1 MSSCIKPTVQLP
13 DKSPVVL
20 LHCFDS
26 SCLEWRRAHPLLEE
40 ACLETWAIDVLG
52 WGFSDLQKLPPCD
65 AASKR
70 HHLFELWKT
79 YIKRPMILVGPSLGA
94 TVAVDFTATYPEA
107 VDKLV
112 LINANAYSEG
122 TGALKDLP
130 KSIAYAGKRSLRLSS
145 VFIFHSP
152 DSGATSLCR
161 CERSLRIRCLR
172 VINTRATLP
181 CRSSKVALIGR
192 SERLDGVAPSWSLCP
207 IGKDQVVK
215 LINDEEDWPYMITA
229 NGDGFPTFLP
239 KGVKDIKDP
248 FARALAQKIVRIPV
262 PLQMENF
269 RGCVMSSCI
278 KPTVQLP
285 DKSPV
290 VLLHC
295 FDSSCLEWRRAYPLL
310 EQACL
315 ETWAI
320 DVLGWGFSDLQK
332 LPPCD
337 AASKR
342 HHLFELWKT
351 YIKRPMILVG
361 PSLGATVAVDFTATY
376 PEALWKT
383 YIKRPMILVGPSLGA
398 TVAVDFTATY
408 PEAVDKLVLIN
419 ANAYSEGT
427 GALKDLP
434 KSIAYAGV
442 KLLKSFPLRLLA
454 NVLAFSSPLS
464 ENIDW
469 TNIGR
474 LHCQMPWWEDAMVN
488 FMISGGYN
496 VASHIKLINHKTL
509 VICSENDQ
517 IVSNQLSVKLLC
529 ELQNAVFREVPDSGH
544 LPHVENPKQF
554 VKLISD
560 FASGKLN

>member
-1 MSSCIKPTVQLP
+1 MMCSLKMVSPRPPT
-13 DKSPVVL
+13 
-20 LHCFDS
+20 
-26 SCLEWRRAHPLLEE
+26 
-40 ACLETWAIDVLG
+40 T
-52 WGFSDLQKLPPCD
+52 
-65 AASKR
+65 
-70 HHLFELWKT
+70 LFQ
-79 YIKRPMILVGPSLGA
+79 S
-94 TVAVDFTATYPEA
+94 
-107 VDKLV
+107 
-112 LINANAYSEG
+112 
-122 TGALKDLP
+122 
-130 KSIAYAGKRSLRLSS
+130 
-145 VFIFHSP
+145 
-152 DSGATSLCR
+152 
-161 CERSLRIRCLR
+161 
-172 VINTRATLP
+172 
-181 CRSSKVALIGR
+181 
-192 SERLDGVAPSWSLCP
+192 
-207 IGKDQVVK
+207 
-215 LINDEEDWPYMITA
+215 

-239 KGVKDIKDP
+239 KEVKDIKDP

-310 EQACL
+310 EEACL

-342 HHLFELWKT
+342 HHLFE
-351 YIKRPMILVG
+351 
-361 PSLGATVAVDFTATY
+361 
-376 PEALWKT
+376 LWKT

-496 VASHIKLINHKTL
+496 VASHIKLVMKIL
-509 VICSENDQ
+509 
-517 IVSNQLSVKLLC
+517 
-529 ELQNAVFREVPDSGH
+529 H
-544 LPHVENPKQF
+544 LAIQSF
-554 VKLISD
+554 
-560 FASGKLN
+560 F

>member
-1 MSSCIKPTVQLP
+1 MMCSLKMV
-13 DKSPVVL
+13 SP
-20 LHCFDS
+20 
-26 SCLEWRRAHPLLEE
+26 R
-40 ACLETWAIDVLG
+40 
-52 WGFSDLQKLPPCD
+52 PP
-65 AASKR
+65 SNI
-70 HHLFELWKT
+70 FE
-79 YIKRPMILVGPSLGA
+79 RQ
-94 TVAVDFTATYPEA
+94 
-107 VDKLV
+107 
-112 LINANAYSEG
+112 
-122 TGALKDLP
+122 
-130 KSIAYAGKRSLRLSS
+130 RQR
-145 VFIFHSP
+145 
-152 DSGATSLCR
+152 
-161 CERSLRIRCLR
+161 
-172 VINTRATLP
+172 
-181 CRSSKVALIGR
+181 
-192 SERLDGVAPSWSLCP
+192 
-207 IGKDQVVK
+207 Q
-215 LINDEEDWPYMITA
+215 ITA

-239 KGVKDIKDP
+239 KEVKDIKDP
-248 FARALAQKIVRIPV
+248 FARTLAQRIVRIPV
-262 PLQMENF
+262 PLQMGNF

-278 KPTVQLP
+278 KPIVQLP

-376 PEALWKT
+376 PEA
-383 YIKRPMILVGPSLGA
+383 
-398 TVAVDFTATY
+398 
-408 PEAVDKLVLIN
+408 VDKLVLIN

-442 KLLKSFPLRLLA
+442 KLLKSFPLRFLA

-474 LHCQMPWWEDAMVN
+474 LHCQMPWWEDAMVS

-509 VICSENDQ
+509 VVCSENDQ

>member
-1 MSSCIKPTVQLP
+1 MMCSLKMVSPRPPT
-13 DKSPVVL
+13 
-20 LHCFDS
+20 
-26 SCLEWRRAHPLLEE
+26 
-40 ACLETWAIDVLG
+40 T
-52 WGFSDLQKLPPCD
+52 
-65 AASKR
+65 
-70 HHLFELWKT
+70 LFQ
-79 YIKRPMILVGPSLGA
+79 S
-94 TVAVDFTATYPEA
+94 
-107 VDKLV
+107 
-112 LINANAYSEG
+112 
-122 TGALKDLP
+122 
-130 KSIAYAGKRSLRLSS
+130 
-145 VFIFHSP
+145 
-152 DSGATSLCR
+152 
-161 CERSLRIRCLR
+161 
-172 VINTRATLP
+172 
-181 CRSSKVALIGR
+181 
-192 SERLDGVAPSWSLCP
+192 
-207 IGKDQVVK
+207 
-215 LINDEEDWPYMITA
+215 

-239 KGVKDIKDP
+239 KEVKDIKDP

-310 EQACL
+310 EEACL

-342 HHLFELWKT
+342 HHLFE
-351 YIKRPMILVG
+351 
-361 PSLGATVAVDFTATY
+361 
-376 PEALWKT
+376 LWKT

-496 VASHIKLINHKTL
+496 INHKTL

>member
-1 MSSCIKPTVQLP
+1 MMGFLRMVTPPASPPTKRSRRQRRVRANGDGFPVFLPKEVKDIKDPFARALAQRIVRIPVPLQMGNFRGCVMSSCIKPIVQQH

-26 SCLEWRRAHPLLEE
+26 SCLEWRRTYPLLEQ
-40 ACLETWAIDVLG
+40 ASLETWAIDVLG
-52 WGFSDLQKLPPCD
+52 WGFSDLGKLPPCD

-70 HHLFELWKT
+70 HHLFE
-79 YIKRPMILVGPSLGA
+79 
-94 TVAVDFTATYPEA
+94 
-107 VDKLV
+107 
-112 LINANAYSEG
+112 
-122 TGALKDLP
+122 
-130 KSIAYAGKRSLRLSS
+130 
-145 VFIFHSP
+145 
-152 DSGATSLCR
+152 
-161 CERSLRIRCLR
+161 
-172 VINTRATLP
+172 
-181 CRSSKVALIGR
+181 
-192 SERLDGVAPSWSLCP
+192 
-207 IGKDQVVK
+207 
-215 LINDEEDWPYMITA
+215 
-229 NGDGFPTFLP
+229 
-239 KGVKDIKDP
+239 
-248 FARALAQKIVRIPV
+248 
-262 PLQMENF
+262 
-269 RGCVMSSCI
+269 
-278 KPTVQLP
+278 
-285 DKSPV
+285 
-290 VLLHC
+290 
-295 FDSSCLEWRRAYPLL
+295 
-310 EQACL
+310 
-315 ETWAI
+315 
-320 DVLGWGFSDLQK
+320 
-332 LPPCD
+332 
-337 AASKR
+337 
-342 HHLFELWKT
+342 
-351 YIKRPMILVG
+351 
-361 PSLGATVAVDFTATY
+361 
-376 PEALWKT
+376 LWKT

-474 LHCQMPWWEDAMVN
+474 LHCQMPWWEDAMVD

-496 VASHIKLINHKTL
+496 VASHIKHINQKTL
-509 VICSENDQ
+509 VVCSENDQ

-560 FASGKLN
+560 FASGKIN

>member
-1 MSSCIKPTVQLP
+1 MMCSLKMVSPRSPTNI
-13 DKSPVVL
+13 
-20 LHCFDS
+20 F
-26 SCLEWRRAHPLLEE
+26 
-40 ACLETWAIDVLG
+40 
-52 WGFSDLQKLPPCD
+52 
-65 AASKR
+65 KR
-70 HHLFELWKT
+70 Q
-79 YIKRPMILVGPSLGA
+79 RQ
-94 TVAVDFTATYPEA
+94 
-107 VDKLV
+107 
-112 LINANAYSEG
+112 
-122 TGALKDLP
+122 
-130 KSIAYAGKRSLRLSS
+130 R
-145 VFIFHSP
+145 
-152 DSGATSLCR
+152 
-161 CERSLRIRCLR
+161 
-172 VINTRATLP
+172 
-181 CRSSKVALIGR
+181 
-192 SERLDGVAPSWSLCP
+192 
-207 IGKDQVVK
+207 QV
-215 LINDEEDWPYMITA
+215 TA

-239 KGVKDIKDP
+239 KEVRDIKDP
-248 FARALAQKIVRIPV
+248 FARALAQRIVRIPV
-262 PLQMENF
+262 PLQMGNF

-278 KPTVQLP
+278 KPNVQLP

-342 HHLFELWKT
+342 QHLFELWKT

-376 PEALWKT
+376 PEA
-383 YIKRPMILVGPSLGA
+383 
-398 TVAVDFTATY
+398 VDR
-408 PEAVDKLVLIN
+408 LVLIN

-427 GALKDLP
+427 V
-434 KSIAYAGV
+434 I
-442 KLLKSFPLRLLA
+442 
-454 NVLAFSSPLS
+454 SSSPFGQRVSLFIPLS

-509 VICSENDQ
+509 VVCSENDQ

-529 ELQNAVFREVPDSGH
+529 ELQNAIFREVPDSGH
-544 LPHVENPKQF
+544 LPHVESPKHF

-560 FASGKLN
+560 FSSGKLN

>member
-1 MSSCIKPTVQLP
+1 MMFSLKMVSPPPPTP
-13 DKSPVVL
+13 
-20 LHCFDS
+20 
-26 SCLEWRRAHPLLEE
+26 
-40 ACLETWAIDVLG
+40 
-52 WGFSDLQKLPPCD
+52 
-65 AASKR
+65 
-70 HHLFELWKT
+70 
-79 YIKRPMILVGPSLGA
+79 
-94 TVAVDFTATYPEA
+94 
-107 VDKLV
+107 
-112 LINANAYSEG
+112 
-122 TGALKDLP
+122 
-130 KSIAYAGKRSLRLSS
+130 
-145 VFIFHSP
+145 IF
-152 DSGATSLCR
+152 
-161 CERSLRIRCLR
+161 
-172 VINTRATLP
+172 
-181 CRSSKVALIGR
+181 GR
-192 SERLDGVAPSWSLCP
+192 QW
-207 IGKDQVVK
+207 Q
-215 LINDEEDWPYMITA
+215 ITA
-229 NGDGFPTFLP
+229 NGDGFPKFLP
-239 KGVKDIKDP
+239 KEVKDIKDP
-248 FARALAQKIVRIPV
+248 FARALAQRIVRIPV
-262 PLQMENF
+262 PLQMGNF

-278 KPTVQLP
+278 KPTILLP

-342 HHLFELWKT
+342 HHLFE
-351 YIKRPMILVG
+351 
-361 PSLGATVAVDFTATY
+361 
-376 PEALWKT
+376 LWKT

-496 VASHIKLINHKTL
+496 VASQIKLINHKTL
-509 VICSENDQ
+509 VVCSENDQ

-560 FASGKLN
+560 FSSGKLN

>member
-1 MSSCIKPTVQLP
+1 MMCSLKMVSPRPPT
-13 DKSPVVL
+13 
-20 LHCFDS
+20 
-26 SCLEWRRAHPLLEE
+26 
-40 ACLETWAIDVLG
+40 T
-52 WGFSDLQKLPPCD
+52 
-65 AASKR
+65 
-70 HHLFELWKT
+70 
-79 YIKRPMILVGPSLGA
+79 
-94 TVAVDFTATYPEA
+94 
-107 VDKLV
+107 
-112 LINANAYSEG
+112 
-122 TGALKDLP
+122 
-130 KSIAYAGKRSLRLSS
+130 
-145 VFIFHSP
+145 IF
-152 DSGATSLCR
+152 
-161 CERSLRIRCLR
+161 
-172 VINTRATLP
+172 
-181 CRSSKVALIGR
+181 GR
-192 SERLDGVAPSWSLCP
+192 
-207 IGKDQVVK
+207 QQQ
-215 LINDEEDWPYMITA
+215 ITA
-229 NGDGFPTFLP
+229 NGYGFPTFLP
-239 KGVKDIKDP
+239 KEVKDINDP
-248 FARALAQKIVRIPV
+248 FARALAQRIVRIPV
-262 PLQMENF
+262 PLQMGNF

-342 HHLFELWKT
+342 QHLFELWKT

-361 PSLGATVAVDFTATY
+361 PSLGATVAVDFTA
-376 PEALWKT
+376 A
-383 YIKRPMILVGPSLGA
+383 
-398 TVAVDFTATY
+398 Y
-408 PEAVDKLVLIN
+408 PEAVDRLVLIN

-434 KSIAYAGV
+434 KPIAYAGV

-474 LHCQMPWWEDAMVN
+474 LHCQLPWWEDAMVN

-509 VICSENDQ
+509 VVCSENDQ

>member
-1 MSSCIKPTVQLP
+1 MMCSLKMVSPRPPTTLFGLQRQITTNGDGFPTFLPKEVKDIKDPFARALAQKIVRIPVPLQMENFRGCVMSSCIKPTVQLP

-130 KSIAYAGKRSLRLSS
+130 KSIAYAG
-145 VFIFHSP
+145 
-152 DSGATSLCR
+152 
-161 CERSLRIRCLR
+161 
-172 VINTRATLP
+172 
-181 CRSSKVALIGR
+181 
-192 SERLDGVAPSWSLCP
+192 
-207 IGKDQVVK
+207 
-215 LINDEEDWPYMITA
+215 
-229 NGDGFPTFLP
+229 
-239 KGVKDIKDP
+239 
-248 FARALAQKIVRIPV
+248 
-262 PLQMENF
+262 
-269 RGCVMSSCI
+269 
-278 KPTVQLP
+278 
-285 DKSPV
+285 
-290 VLLHC
+290 
-295 FDSSCLEWRRAYPLL
+295 
-310 EQACL
+310 
-315 ETWAI
+315 
-320 DVLGWGFSDLQK
+320 
-332 LPPCD
+332 
-337 AASKR
+337 
-342 HHLFELWKT
+342 
-351 YIKRPMILVG
+351 
-361 PSLGATVAVDFTATY
+361 
-376 PEALWKT
+376 
-383 YIKRPMILVGPSLGA
+383 
-398 TVAVDFTATY
+398 
-408 PEAVDKLVLIN
+408 
-419 ANAYSEGT
+419 
-427 GALKDLP
+427 
-434 KSIAYAGV
+434 V

-454 NVLAFSSPLS
+454 NVLSFSFPLS

-529 ELQNAVFREVPDSGH
+529 ELQNVVFREVPDSGH

>member
-1 MSSCIKPTVQLP
+1 MMGFLRMVTPPASPPTKRSRRRRRVRANGDGFPVFLPKEVKDIKDPFARALAQRIVRIPVPLQMGNFRGCVMSSCIKPIVQQH

-26 SCLEWRRAHPLLEE
+26 SCLEWRRTYPLLEQ
-40 ACLETWAIDVLG
+40 ASLETWAIDVLG
-52 WGFSDLQKLPPCD
+52 WGFSDLGKLPPCD

-130 KSIAYAGKRSLRLSS
+130 KSIAYAGVRLK
-145 VFIFHSP
+145 
-152 DSGATSLCR
+152 
-161 CERSLRIRCLR
+161 
-172 VINTRATLP
+172 TLP
-181 CRSSKVALIGR
+181 A
-192 SERLDGVAPSWSLCP
+192 
-207 IGKDQVVK
+207 
-215 LINDEEDWPYMITA
+215 
-229 NGDGFPTFLP
+229 FPL
-239 KGVKDIKDP
+239 
-248 FARALAQKIVRIPV
+248 
-262 PLQMENF
+262 
-269 RGCVMSSCI
+269 
-278 KPTVQLP
+278 
-285 DKSPV
+285 
-290 VLLHC
+290 
-295 FDSSCLEWRRAYPLL
+295 
-310 EQACL
+310 
-315 ETWAI
+315 
-320 DVLGWGFSDLQK
+320 
-332 LPPCD
+332 
-337 AASKR
+337 
-342 HHLFELWKT
+342 
-351 YIKRPMILVG
+351 
-361 PSLGATVAVDFTATY
+361 
-376 PEALWKT
+376 
-383 YIKRPMILVGPSLGA
+383 
-398 TVAVDFTATY
+398 
-408 PEAVDKLVLIN
+408 
-419 ANAYSEGT
+419 
-427 GALKDLP
+427 
-434 KSIAYAGV
+434 V

-474 LHCQMPWWEDAMVN
+474 LHCQMPWWEDAMVD

-496 VASHIKLINHKTL
+496 VASHIKHINQKTL
-509 VICSENDQ
+509 VVCSENDQ

-560 FASGKLN
+560 FASGKIN

>member
-1 MSSCIKPTVQLP
+1 MMGFLRMVTPPASPPAKRSRRQRRVRANGDGFPVFLPKEVKDIKDPFARALAQRIVRIPVPLQMGNFKGCVMSSCIKPIVQQH

-26 SCLEWRRAHPLLEE
+26 SCLEWRRTYPLLEQ
-40 ACLETWAIDVLG
+40 ASLETWAIDVLG
-52 WGFSDLQKLPPCD
+52 WGFSDLGKLPPCD

-70 HHLFELWKT
+70 HHLFE
-79 YIKRPMILVGPSLGA
+79 
-94 TVAVDFTATYPEA
+94 
-107 VDKLV
+107 
-112 LINANAYSEG
+112 
-122 TGALKDLP
+122 
-130 KSIAYAGKRSLRLSS
+130 
-145 VFIFHSP
+145 
-152 DSGATSLCR
+152 
-161 CERSLRIRCLR
+161 
-172 VINTRATLP
+172 
-181 CRSSKVALIGR
+181 
-192 SERLDGVAPSWSLCP
+192 
-207 IGKDQVVK
+207 
-215 LINDEEDWPYMITA
+215 
-229 NGDGFPTFLP
+229 
-239 KGVKDIKDP
+239 
-248 FARALAQKIVRIPV
+248 
-262 PLQMENF
+262 
-269 RGCVMSSCI
+269 
-278 KPTVQLP
+278 
-285 DKSPV
+285 
-290 VLLHC
+290 
-295 FDSSCLEWRRAYPLL
+295 
-310 EQACL
+310 
-315 ETWAI
+315 
-320 DVLGWGFSDLQK
+320 
-332 LPPCD
+332 
-337 AASKR
+337 
-342 HHLFELWKT
+342 
-351 YIKRPMILVG
+351 
-361 PSLGATVAVDFTATY
+361 
-376 PEALWKT
+376 LWKT

-474 LHCQMPWWEDAMVN
+474 LHCQMPWWEDAMVD

-496 VASHIKLINHKTL
+496 VASHIKHINQKTL
-509 VICSENDQ
+509 VVCSENDQ

-560 FASGKLN
+560 FASGKIN

>member
-1 MSSCIKPTVQLP
+1 MMCSLKMVSPRPPTTL
-13 DKSPVVL
+13 
-20 LHCFDS
+20 F
-26 SCLEWRRAHPLLEE
+26 
-40 ACLETWAIDVLG
+40 G
-52 WGFSDLQKLPPCD
+52 LQ
-65 AASKR
+65 R
-70 HHLFELWKT
+70 
-79 YIKRPMILVGPSLGA
+79 
-94 TVAVDFTATYPEA
+94 
-107 VDKLV
+107 
-112 LINANAYSEG
+112 
-122 TGALKDLP
+122 
-130 KSIAYAGKRSLRLSS
+130 
-145 VFIFHSP
+145 
-152 DSGATSLCR
+152 
-161 CERSLRIRCLR
+161 
-172 VINTRATLP
+172 
-181 CRSSKVALIGR
+181 
-192 SERLDGVAPSWSLCP
+192 
-207 IGKDQVVK
+207 Q
-215 LINDEEDWPYMITA
+215 ITA

-239 KGVKDIKDP
+239 KEVKDIKDP

-310 EQACL
+310 EEACL

-342 HHLFELWKT
+342 LHLFE
-351 YIKRPMILVG
+351 
-361 PSLGATVAVDFTATY
+361 
-376 PEALWKT
+376 LWKT

-442 KLLKSFPLRLLA
+442 KLLRSFPLRLLA

>member
-1 MSSCIKPTVQLP
+1 MVSPRPPTTIFGRQRQRQL
-13 DKSPVVL
+13 L
-20 LHCFDS
+20 
-26 SCLEWRRAHPLLEE
+26 
-40 ACLETWAIDVLG
+40 
-52 WGFSDLQKLPPCD
+52 
-65 AASKR
+65 
-70 HHLFELWKT
+70 
-79 YIKRPMILVGPSLGA
+79 
-94 TVAVDFTATYPEA
+94 
-107 VDKLV
+107 
-112 LINANAYSEG
+112 
-122 TGALKDLP
+122 
-130 KSIAYAGKRSLRLSS
+130 
-145 VFIFHSP
+145 
-152 DSGATSLCR
+152 
-161 CERSLRIRCLR
+161 
-172 VINTRATLP
+172 
-181 CRSSKVALIGR
+181 
-192 SERLDGVAPSWSLCP
+192 
-207 IGKDQVVK
+207 
-215 LINDEEDWPYMITA
+215 ITA

-239 KGVKDIKDP
+239 KEVKDIKDP
-248 FARALAQKIVRIPV
+248 FARALAQRIVRIPV
-262 PLQMENF
+262 PLQMGNF
-269 RGCVMSSCI
+269 RSCVMSSCI
-278 KPTVQLP
+278 KPTFQLP

-361 PSLGATVAVDFTATY
+361 PSLGATVAVDFA
-376 PEALWKT
+376 
-383 YIKRPMILVGPSLGA
+383 
-398 TVAVDFTATY
+398 ATY

-442 KLLKSFPLRLLA
+442 KFLKSFPLRLLA

-496 VASHIKLINHKTL
+496 VASHIKLISHKTL
-509 VICSENDQ
+509 VVCSENDQ

>member
-1 MSSCIKPTVQLP
+1 MMGSLKMVSPPPPATSFRRITANGDGFPAFLPKEVKNIKDPFARTLAQRIVRLPVPLQMGNFRGCVMSSCIKPIVQSH

-26 SCLEWRRAHPLLEE
+26 SCLEWRR
-40 ACLETWAIDVLG
+40 T
-52 WGFSDLQKLPPCD
+52 
-65 AASKR
+65 
-70 HHLFELWKT
+70 
-79 YIKRPMILVGPSLGA
+79 
-94 TVAVDFTATYPEA
+94 
-107 VDKLV
+107 
-112 LINANAYSEG
+112 
-122 TGALKDLP
+122 
-130 KSIAYAGKRSLRLSS
+130 
-145 VFIFHSP
+145 
-152 DSGATSLCR
+152 
-161 CERSLRIRCLR
+161 
-172 VINTRATLP
+172 
-181 CRSSKVALIGR
+181 
-192 SERLDGVAPSWSLCP
+192 
-207 IGKDQVVK
+207 
-215 LINDEEDWPYMITA
+215 
-229 NGDGFPTFLP
+229 
-239 KGVKDIKDP
+239 
-248 FARALAQKIVRIPV
+248 
-262 PLQMENF
+262 
-269 RGCVMSSCI
+269 
-278 KPTVQLP
+278 
-285 DKSPV
+285 
-290 VLLHC
+290 
-295 FDSSCLEWRRAYPLL
+295 YPLL

-342 HHLFELWKT
+342 QHLFELWKT

-361 PSLGATVAVDFTATY
+361 PSLGATVAVDFTAN
-376 PEALWKT
+376 
-383 YIKRPMILVGPSLGA
+383 
-398 TVAVDFTATY
+398 Y
-408 PEAVDKLVLIN
+408 PEAVAKLVLIN

-427 GALKDLP
+427 GRLKELP

-474 LHCQMPWWEDAMVN
+474 LHCQMPWWEDAMVD

-509 VICSENDQ
+509 VVCSENDQ

-544 LPHVENPKQF
+544 LPHVENPKHF

>member
-1 MSSCIKPTVQLP
+1 MMGFLRMVTPPASPPAKRSRRQRRVRANGDGFPVFLPKEVKDIKDPFARALAQRIVRIPVPLQMGNFRGCVMSSCIKPIVQQH

-26 SCLEWRRAHPLLEE
+26 SCLEWRRTYPLLEQ
-40 ACLETWAIDVLG
+40 ASLETWAIDVLG
-52 WGFSDLQKLPPCD
+52 WGFSDLGKLPPCD

-70 HHLFELWKT
+70 HHLFE
-79 YIKRPMILVGPSLGA
+79 
-94 TVAVDFTATYPEA
+94 
-107 VDKLV
+107 
-112 LINANAYSEG
+112 
-122 TGALKDLP
+122 
-130 KSIAYAGKRSLRLSS
+130 
-145 VFIFHSP
+145 
-152 DSGATSLCR
+152 
-161 CERSLRIRCLR
+161 
-172 VINTRATLP
+172 
-181 CRSSKVALIGR
+181 
-192 SERLDGVAPSWSLCP
+192 
-207 IGKDQVVK
+207 
-215 LINDEEDWPYMITA
+215 
-229 NGDGFPTFLP
+229 
-239 KGVKDIKDP
+239 
-248 FARALAQKIVRIPV
+248 
-262 PLQMENF
+262 
-269 RGCVMSSCI
+269 
-278 KPTVQLP
+278 
-285 DKSPV
+285 
-290 VLLHC
+290 
-295 FDSSCLEWRRAYPLL
+295 
-310 EQACL
+310 
-315 ETWAI
+315 
-320 DVLGWGFSDLQK
+320 
-332 LPPCD
+332 
-337 AASKR
+337 
-342 HHLFELWKT
+342 
-351 YIKRPMILVG
+351 
-361 PSLGATVAVDFTATY
+361 
-376 PEALWKT
+376 LWKT

-474 LHCQMPWWEDAMVN
+474 LHCQMPWWEDAMVD

-496 VASHIKLINHKTL
+496 VASHIKHINQKTL
-509 VICSENDQ
+509 VVCSENDQ

-560 FASGKLN
+560 FASGKIN

>member
-1 MSSCIKPTVQLP
+1 MMGSFKMVTPPLPATRFRRQQQITANGDGFPAFLPKEVKNIKDPFARALAQRIVRIPVPLQIGNFRGCVMSSCIKPTVQLH

-26 SCLEWRRAHPLLEE
+26 SCLEWRRTYPLLEQ

-122 TGALKDLP
+122 IGALK
-130 KSIAYAGKRSLRLSS
+130 
-145 VFIFHSP
+145 
-152 DSGATSLCR
+152 
-161 CERSLRIRCLR
+161 E
-172 VINTRATLP
+172 
-181 CRSSKVALIGR
+181 
-192 SERLDGVAPSWSLCP
+192 
-207 IGKDQVVK
+207 
-215 LINDEEDWPYMITA
+215 
-229 NGDGFPTFLP
+229 
-239 KGVKDIKDP
+239 
-248 FARALAQKIVRIPV
+248 
-262 PLQMENF
+262 
-269 RGCVMSSCI
+269 
-278 KPTVQLP
+278 
-285 DKSPV
+285 
-290 VLLHC
+290 
-295 FDSSCLEWRRAYPLL
+295 
-310 EQACL
+310 
-315 ETWAI
+315 
-320 DVLGWGFSDLQK
+320 
-332 LPPCD
+332 
-337 AASKR
+337 
-342 HHLFELWKT
+342 
-351 YIKRPMILVG
+351 
-361 PSLGATVAVDFTATY
+361 
-376 PEALWKT
+376 
-383 YIKRPMILVGPSLGA
+383 
-398 TVAVDFTATY
+398 
-408 PEAVDKLVLIN
+408 
-419 ANAYSEGT
+419 
-427 GALKDLP
+427 LP

-474 LHCQMPWWEDAMVN
+474 LHCQMPWWEDAMVD

-509 VICSENDQ
+509 VVCSENDQ

-529 ELQNAVFREVPDSGH
+529 ELQNAVFREVSDSGH
-544 LPHVENPKQF
+544 LPHVENPKHF